1 MTDEKDKKINDLT
14 QQITQLNNTI
24 AAKDKEIGDLNN
36 KINQTN
42 QQVTNLTTENTNKET
57 QIKKLQTDIIYV

>member
-1 MTDEKDKKINDLT
+1 MTDEKDNKINELT

-24 AAKDKEIGDLNN
+24 SAKDKEIGDLNN